1 MVNQVRIA
9 ILAIVVV
16 IPLLSFGLWNMDSSA
31 IIDES
36 TSNSKIIAITS
47 FFPLYDFTKQVGG
60 ENVDVSLLVPQ
71 GVEPHDWEP
80 SIKDVQRIQN
90 ADVVIINGIGFENWV
105 DKIDTINSD
114 VVLIDTSIGI
124 EIITGYEDIHEDHT
138 DEHEEDHTDEHE
150 DEIDEHTLEGDPHI
164 WLNPVLAKIQV
175 QNIAD
180 GLTRQDPSNENYYQ
194 RNADNYKSQL
204 DNLDSKIRNDLSSCS
219 KEFLAFHQAFSYFAD
234 EYDLI
239 QYSITQ
245 STDPHGEPTA
255 KKMQNLINLA
265 QSLNI
270 KVVFTEEAVDSRT
283 SQIIANEFG
292 AQTLVLST
300 LEVVEK
306 GSSYIEKMEENLQ
319 NLKVA
324 LC

>member
-36 TSNSKIIAITS
+36 PSNSKIVAITS

-105 DKIDTINSD
+105 EKIDTINSD
-114 VVLIDTSIGI
+114 VVLIDTSVGI
-124 EIITGYEDIHEDHT
+124 EIITGYEDIHED
-138 DEHEEDHTDEHE
+138 EDHADEHE
-150 DEIDEHTLEGDPHI
+150 DKIDEHALQGDPHI

-180 GLTRQDPSNENYYQ
+180 GLAHKDPNNSNYYQ
-194 RNADNYKSQL
+194 TNAENYKSEL
-204 DNLDSKIRNDLSSCS
+204 DNLDSKIRNDLSSCK

-234 EYDLI
+234 EYDLT

-245 STDPHGEPTA
+245 STDPHGEPTS

-265 QSLNI
+265 QSLNM

-283 SQIIANEFG
+283 SQVIANEFG

-306 GSSYIEKMEENLQ
+306 GSSYIQKMEENLQ